1 MNTLIKEFCKNE
13 GIITVK
19 AFRSFFEYYI
29 IGWGELDDDF
39 SPVTKRIAKNKTVA
53 QWKKWYKEVTDEE
66 ITENLATKAEE
77 TAANIE
83 FKKRI
88 EESKKAEVEKTEEEK
103 RAEEETEIQMRDA
116 GLEYDPSKTWEEN
129 LKENAL
135 NSKIKIDEIKKIIS
149 VKRHK

>member
-1 MNTLIKEFCKNE
+1 MNTLINEFCRNE
-13 GIITVK
+13 GITTVK
-19 AFRSFFEYYI
+19 AFRKFFEYYI

-39 SPVTKRIAKNKTVA
+39 SPATKRIAKNKTVA

-88 EESKKAEVEKTEEEK
+88 EESKKAEAEKTEEEK
-103 RAEEETEIQMRDA
+103 RAEEETEIQMPDA